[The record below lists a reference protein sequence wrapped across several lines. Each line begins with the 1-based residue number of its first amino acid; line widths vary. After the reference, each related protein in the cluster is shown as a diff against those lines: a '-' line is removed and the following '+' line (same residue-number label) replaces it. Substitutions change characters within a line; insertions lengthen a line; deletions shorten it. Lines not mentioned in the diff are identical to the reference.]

1 MTDLKRNIKSNSGTN
16 TNLTVEERKRY
27 NLADVLLD
35 FKNSQYVH
43 YEDGDDNFNI
53 TGIRLDAIAKIYHD
67 DLPNNLPNNLP
78 NSVPN
83 DISTDKNDP
92 LLLQITL
99 EVDYDDTFFKTV
111 ECHGHKCR
119 RHFSD
124 KLERPEHCVDCF
136 EQYEYAE
143 IDVDYDA
150 LHCGGYKCRI
160 HYDDFVDYTD
170 ENYGKNTHCLS
181 CYGEIDEDEI
191 MEYNLQHIYKFN
203 GDTSLEDVFDHVI
216 KWRVL
221 KSESDFVQDFDK
233 DDDDGDNGFDTIKS
247 LFYPSDE

>member
-1 MTDLKRNIKSNSGTN
+1 MTDLKSNIKSNSGTN

-27 NLADVLLD
+27 NLAHIFLD

-43 YEDGDDNFNI
+43 YEYGDDNFNI

-67 DLPNNLPNNLP
+67 DLPNNL
-78 NSVPN
+78 SN
-83 DISTDKNDP
+83 DISSKYVNSNP
-92 LLLQITL
+92 LLIQITL
-99 EVDYDDTFFKTV
+99 EVDYDDAFYKTV

-119 RHFSD
+119 KHFSE

-136 EQYEYAE
+136 DSYEYSE
-143 IDVDYDA
+143 INDYDQ

-191 MEYNLQHIYKFN
+191 IEYNLQNIYKFN

-221 KSESDFVQDFDK
+221 KSNSDFVQDFDK
-233 DDDDGDNGFDTIKS
+233 DDDDDNGFDMIKS